1 MRGLLARAALA
12 APVFAAVALGAP
24 SARADG
30 PLSRPA
36 AAPPPH
42 ASGAPA
48 HPAAA
53 PPARPSGAPAR
64 PAAAPLARSSGAPAL
79 ATAAPAAPQPRAGGA
94 PARSVIA
101 PLAGPGGARAR
112 VVGAPLRLSSTA
124 QPLTRGAD
132 PWFGDDKARHFCAS
146 MVLASGGYALG
157 ALATEDIGGRIAIG
171 AAVALG
177 AGLAKEAFDAA
188 GYGTPSFR
196 DLVWDALGTSAGLG
210 LSVWF
215 NLATP
220 IQF

>member
-1 MRGLLARAALA
+1 MRGFLARAALA
-12 APVFAAVALGAP
+12 APVLAAVALAAP

-36 AAPPPH
+36 AAPPPGP
-42 ASGAPA
+42 SGAPA
-48 HPAAA
+48 RPATAPAA
-53 PPARPSGAPAR
+53 PLARPSGAPAR
-64 PAAAPLARSSGAPAL
+64 
-79 ATAAPAAPQPRAGGA
+79 ATAAPAAPQRRAGGA
-94 PARSVIA
+94 PARSAFA
-101 PLAGPGGARAR
+101 PLAGPGGAPARAS
-112 VVGAPLRLSSTA
+112 GAPLRLSSTA

-157 ALATEDIGGRIAIG
+157 SLATEDMVGRIALG

-177 AGLAKEAFDAA
+177 AGLAKEALDAA

-215 NLATP
+215 DLAATP
-220 IQF
+220 LQF

>member
-12 APVFAAVALGAP
+12 APVLAAVALGAP

-30 PLSRPA
+30 P
-36 AAPPPH
+36 
-42 ASGAPA
+42 
-48 HPAAA
+48 
-53 PPARPSGAPAR
+53 
-64 PAAAPLARSSGAPAL
+64 
-79 ATAAPAAPQPRAGGA
+79 
-94 PARSVIA
+94 PARSAIA
-101 PLAGPGGARAR
+101 PLAGPGGAPAR
-112 VVGAPLRLSSTA
+112 VSGAPLRLSSTA

-157 ALATEDIGGRIAIG
+157 SLATDDIGGRIALG

-177 AGLAKEAFDAA
+177 AGLAKEALDAA

-215 NLATP
+215 DLAATP

>member
-12 APVFAAVALGAP
+12 APVLAAVALGAP

-30 PLSRPA
+30 PPSHPA

-42 ASGAPA
+42 
-48 HPAAA
+48 
-53 PPARPSGAPAR
+53 PSGAPAR
-64 PAAAPLARSSGAPAL
+64 PAAAPPPHPSGAPARP
-79 ATAAPAAPQPRAGGA
+79 AAAPAAPQPRIGA
-94 PARSVIA
+94 PARSAIA
-101 PLAGPGGARAR
+101 PLAGPGGAPAR
-112 VVGAPLRLSSTA
+112 VSGAPLRLWSTA

-157 ALATEDIGGRIAIG
+157 ALATDDIGGRIALG

-177 AGLAKEAFDAA
+177 AGLAKEALDAA

-215 NLATP
+215 DLAATP
-220 IQF
+220 LQF

>member
-12 APVFAAVALGAP
+12 APVLAAVALGAR

-36 AAPPPH
+36 AAPLT
-42 ASGAPA
+42 G
-48 HPAAA
+48 
-53 PPARPSGAPAR
+53 PSGAPAR
-64 PAAAPLARSSGAPAL
+64 PAAAPLARPSGAPAR
-79 ATAAPAAPQPRAGGA
+79 ATAAPAAFQPRAGGA
-94 PARSVIA
+94 PARSAIA
-101 PLAGPGGARAR
+101 PLAGPGGAPAR
-112 VVGAPLRLSSTA
+112 VAGAPVQVSSAA
-124 QPLTRGAD
+124 QPLARGAD

-157 ALATEDIGGRIAIG
+157 SLATEDIGGRIVLG

-177 AGLAKEAFDAA
+177 AGLAKEALDAA

-215 NLATP
+215 DLAATP